1 VYTHNGSFRD
11 IVRFVNKELSKEEN
25 QQYWKKKKKNILL
38 LEAVA
43 ERTTIYPIA

>member
-11 IVRFVNKELSKEEN
+11 IVRFINKELAKDEK
-25 QQYWKKKKKNILL
+25 QQYWKKKKNILL

-43 ERTTIYPIA
+43 ERTTIYPIV